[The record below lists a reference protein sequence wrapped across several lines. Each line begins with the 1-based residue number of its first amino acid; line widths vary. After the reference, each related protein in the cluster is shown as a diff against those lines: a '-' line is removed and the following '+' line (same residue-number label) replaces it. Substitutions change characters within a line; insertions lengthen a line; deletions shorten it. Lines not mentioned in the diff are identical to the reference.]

1 MYTAIAPSFRRLSRP
16 PGFSQYN
23 LPLYIMRFLSVAA
36 LFATASFVR
45 AAIVPNVTSSAV
57 TEPDICVE
65 GTAVLIH
72 SKDIDGKPY
81 TVHSCTLKAGTSPT
95 RRDDGLGVSL
105 VKKNDDLCGAPCTTY
120 CNGGSGG
127 PNPKDCETMANAESG
142 MGTFTITPGSA
153 FIWSYAS
160 CQATMNNE
168 LSPRQDIV
176 YCYDWKNWAGVVNYL
191 AWNCQGTHGD
201 NGGSCHF
208 YDNTAISWI
217 QVQTN

>member
-1 MYTAIAPSFRRLSRP
+1 
-16 PGFSQYN
+16 
-23 LPLYIMRFLSVAA
+23 MRFLSVAA
-36 LFATASFVR
+36 LFAAASFVR

-57 TEPDICVE
+57 TEPDSESRAIVFNPFCSPIEPVCVE

-127 PNPKDCETMANAESG
+127 PNPKG
-142 MGTFTITPGSA
+142 A
-153 FIWSYAS
+153 F
-160 CQATMNNE
+160 
-168 LSPRQDIV
+168 
-176 YCYDWKNWAGVVNYL
+176 L
-191 AWNCQGTHGD
+191 A
-201 NGGSCHF
+201 
-208 YDNTAISWI
+208 AL
-217 QVQTN
+217 